1 MSKMEYIQVLT
12 TVEKKE
18 DALRI
23 AKILLEK
30 RLTGCVQIV
39 GPVSSLYW
47 WKGKIEEAEE
57 WLCIIKSKGDL
68 YGELEKTIRE
78 NHPYEIPEI
87 IAMPIAFGDK
97 SYFEWMST
105 ELKKQ

>member
-1 MSKMEYIQVLT
+1 MSEMEYIQILT

-30 RLTGCVQIV
+30 RLAGCVQIV
-39 GPVSSLYW
+39 GPISSLYW

-57 WLCIIKSKGDL
+57 WLCIIKSRRDL
-68 YGELEKTIRE
+68 YGELEKTVRE

-87 IAMPIAFGDK
+87 ISMSIAFGYKD
-97 SYFEWMST
+97 YFKWMSM
-105 ELKKQ
+105 ELRQ